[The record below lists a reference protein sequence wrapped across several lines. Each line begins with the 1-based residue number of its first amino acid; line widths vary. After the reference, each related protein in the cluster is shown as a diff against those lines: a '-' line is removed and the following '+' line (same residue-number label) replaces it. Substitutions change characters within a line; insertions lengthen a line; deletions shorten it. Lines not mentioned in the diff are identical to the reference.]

1 MKQLLVL
8 FAVMM
13 ASFAYA
19 AETKEV
25 CTPVKNKAGMEVKAK
40 DGSVKQRC
48 KKIKIHK
55 KVSGEKVPEK
65 K

>member
-1 MKQLLVL
+1 
-8 FAVMM
+8 MM